1 MIRKL
6 LENEKLFQLLF
17 VICLVSIEFLAT
29 TTIDIEVVEAMWDKS
44 NHFIAFFTLYI
55 LLSLAFTNM
64 SVFMKSFYL
73 LLFAIQIEVVQS
85 FIDGRYFSLMDIV
98 ADSIGIILGFLAYKF
113 IYPIAKNTLPS
124 NYKY

>member
-113 IYPIAKNTLPS
+113 IYPIAKNALPS